1 MAIAYDPLGVFD
13 CRVLM
18 WQQNCLSVSM
28 KLSGLV
34 FKLSAGVVCSL
45 IACSTP
51 DHTSQREV
59 IRDTRAKRSYPIILS
74 AKDGNMFFNLHENNF
89 FEFYGVKLGGIAK
102 GAYYAGTYE
111 REGDSLFL
119 AFHNKYQPADLTT
132 KGLIDKENN
141 SLILFST
148 DTSMNRKMQLTTNNY

>member
-1 MAIAYDPLGVFD
+1 
-13 CRVLM
+13 
-18 WQQNCLSVSM
+18 M

-34 FKLSAGVVCSL
+34 LKLSIGVVCFL

-111 REGDSLFL
+111 RKGDSLFL

-141 SLILFST
+141 SLVLFST